1 MSTIMKS
8 FIVAERSPRRRVRGA
23 AFGASRLGWR
33 SLRRGAVIVA
43 LAFVAIA
50 GVAHATADPP
60 GLPDPLGGQ
69 QWQAIGSGELRW
81 FGFRVYRAALWSADP
96 VRWDTHDD
104 FALVIRYERAIDA
117 SRLVQASL
125 EEMRRLGQASEAQ
138 LSEWGPQLTAALP
151 DVAAGDRITGVNLAG
166 RGVAFYFGNEL
177 TVEIADPAFAS
188 AFFAIWLDE
197 RTREPG
203 LRARLLGASSDG

>member
-1 MSTIMKS
+1 MRSS
-8 FIVAERSPRRRVRGA
+8 IVAETSIRRRARTVAGRT
-23 AFGASRLGWR
+23 SRSGWPW
-33 SLRRGAVIVA
+33 LRRVVAIVA
-43 LAFVAIA
+43 LAFVAFA
-50 GVAHATADPP
+50 GAAHAAQDPP
-60 GLPDPLGGQ
+60 GLPDRLGEQ

-81 FGFRVYRAALWSADP
+81 FGFRVYRAALWAADP
-96 VRWDTHDD
+96 MRWDTHHD

-125 EEMRRLGQASEAQ
+125 DEMRRLGQASETQ
-138 LSEWGPQLTAALP
+138 LTEWEPQLKAAFP

-166 RGVAFYFGNEL
+166 RGVAFYFGNEP
-177 TVEIADPAFAS
+177 TVEIVDPAFAR

-203 LRARLLGASSDG
+203 LRARLLGGSVDG